1 MKEKRFHH
9 QYVREGWRK
18 WGFFHVWKGEMK
30 VFSTAKLAENK
41 GEWTAVVPITLK
53 LSKIHRSRGSEKFGS
68 TN

>member
-1 MKEKRFHH
+1 
-9 QYVREGWRK
+9 
-18 WGFFHVWKGEMK
+18 MK